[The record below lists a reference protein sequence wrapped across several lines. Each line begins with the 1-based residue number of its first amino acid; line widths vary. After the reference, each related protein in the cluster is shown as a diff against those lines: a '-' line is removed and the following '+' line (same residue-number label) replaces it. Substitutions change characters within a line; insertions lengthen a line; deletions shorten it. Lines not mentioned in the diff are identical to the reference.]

1 MSKKKKYKLKTWPK
15 IVFIILIIGVFGSIY
30 GYKKYQEYKY
40 TQTYEY
46 KLLQKYNEEETKI
59 LLDNLSNEELDDILS
74 RDYNEFITHFVKCKY
89 FMYKNL
95 DVYLTKV
102 ISQSQDFFKYH
113 GTDGYDYD
121 NIIAIV
127 NTHNN
132 EEYYSG
138 DYHTDYSKGTGIIAN
153 KYYELGMDFVPEDL
167 VDVPITHR
175 YSDRVQLTREAYDA
189 YMEMWNAA
197 KEEQDIYLILASGYR
212 SAKEQKEVYDE
223 YDQSY
228 GREFADNVAARPGY
242 SEHQTGLAID
252 VYSKEC
258 SSAKTFKDSKT
269 YAWLIDNSYKYGFIL
284 RYPENKKS
292 LTGYNYESWHYRY
305 LGKDLAKKV
314 HDSGLTYDEYYA
326 YYLDK

>member
-15 IVFIILIIGVFGSIY
+15 IVVIILIIGVFGSIY

-59 LLDNLSNEELDDILS
+59 LLDKLSNEELDDILS
-74 RDYNEFITHFVKCKY
+74 RDYNEFITHFVQCKY

-132 EEYYSG
+132 EEYYTG
-138 DYHTDYSKGTGIIAN
+138 DYNTDFTKGNAIIAN
-153 KYYELGMDFVPEDL
+153 KYFELGMEFTPEDL

-189 YMEMWNAA
+189 FMEMWNAA
-197 KEEQDIYLILASGYR
+197 HDEQDIYLILASGYR

-223 YDQSY
+223 YDKSY

-258 SSAKTFKDSKT
+258 ASAKTFKDSKT
-269 YAWLIDNSYKYGFIL
+269 YAWLIENSYKYGFIL

-326 YYLDK
+326 FYLDK

>member
-1 MSKKKKYKLKTWPK
+1 MSKKRKLKLKTWPK
-15 IVFIILIIGVFGSIY
+15 VLLVIIIILGFGSYY

-46 KLLQKYNEEETKI
+46 KLLQKYNETQTKK
-59 LLDNLSNEELDDILS
+59 LLDNLSDSEIEVILA
-74 RDYNEFITHFVKCKY
+74 RDYNEFIPEFVGHKY
-89 FMYKNL
+89 FIFKNL

-102 ISQSQDFFKYH
+102 ISQDQDFFKYH
-113 GTDGYDYD
+113 GTEGYDYD

-132 EEYYSG
+132 QEYYSG
-138 DYHTDYSKGTGIIAN
+138 NYKTNTSLGNALIAN
-153 KYYELGMDFVPEDL
+153 KYYELGMDYVPENL

-175 YSDRVQLTREAYDA
+175 YSDRVQLTQETYDA
-189 YMEMWNAA
+189 FMEMWNAA
-197 KEEQDIYLILASGYR
+197 KEEKDIYLILASGYR

-223 YDQSY
+223 YEKSY
-228 GREFADNVAARPGY
+228 GKDFADNVAARPGY

-258 SSAKTFKDSKT
+258 ASAKTFKDSIT
-269 YAWLIDNSYKYGFIL
+269 YAWLIANSYKYGFIL
-284 RYPENKKS
+284 RYPEEKKS

-326 YYLDK
+326 FYLEK

>member
-15 IVFIILIIGVFGSIY
+15 IVVIILIIGVFGSIY

-46 KLLQKYNEEETKI
+46 KLLQKYNKEETKI

-121 NIIAIV
+121 NIVAIV

-138 DYHTDYSKGTGIIAN
+138 DYHTDFSKGTGIIAN
-153 KYYELGMDFVPEDL
+153 KYYELGMDFIPEDL

-223 YDQSY
+223 YDKSY

-269 YAWLIDNSYKYGFIL
+269 YTWLIDNSYKYGFIL

-292 LTGYNYESWHYRY
+292 ITGYNYESWHYRY

>member
-1 MSKKKKYKLKTWPK
+1 MGKKKKYKLKTWPK
-15 IVFIILIIGVFGSIY
+15 ILLVIVILLCIASYFGY
-30 GYKKYQEYKY
+30 QKYQEYLY

-59 LLDNLSNEELDDILS
+59 LLSNLKDEELDKILE
-74 RDYNEFITHFVKCKY
+74 REYNEFIPYFVKCKY
-89 FMYKNL
+89 FLFKNL
-95 DVYLTKV
+95 DIYLTKV
-102 ISQSQDFFKYH
+102 ISQDEDFFKYH

-132 EEYYSG
+132 EEYYTG
-138 DYHTDYSKGTGIIAN
+138 DRKSNIDGGLEIIAN
-153 KYYELGMDFVPEDL
+153 KYYTMGMDYVPENL

-175 YSDRVQLTREAYDA
+175 YSDRVQITQETYDA
-189 YMEMWNAA
+189 FMEMWDAA
-197 KEEQDIYLILASGYR
+197 NSEGIYLILASGYR

-223 YDQSY
+223 YEKGY
-228 GREFADNVAARPGY
+228 GTEFADNIAARPGY

-252 VYSKEC
+252 MYSKEC
-258 SSAKTFKDSKT
+258 ASAKTFKDSKT
-269 YAWLIDNSYKYGFIL
+269 YAWLMENAYKYGFIL
-284 RYPENKKS
+284 RYPENKKE

-305 LGKDLAKKV
+305 FGKDLAKKI

-326 YYLDK
+326 FYLEK